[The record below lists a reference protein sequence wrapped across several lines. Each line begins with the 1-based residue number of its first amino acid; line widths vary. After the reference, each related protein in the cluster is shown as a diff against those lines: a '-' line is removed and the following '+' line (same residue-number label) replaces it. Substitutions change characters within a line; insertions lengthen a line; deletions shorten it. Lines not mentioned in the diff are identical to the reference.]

1 LHTSQMMTSKP
12 GPPLAIDEVRPIESG
27 QALLQ
32 FSQTPLSLDMQSR
45 CQQVLSVVE
54 RDREELLQYLAS
66 KHECL
71 VMNIKGLAANGAQ
84 ADPFTLGH
92 RESVVTIASRGCC
105 DPIVEESG
113 QSGASGSPARASWS
127 PTREMAPYSEAKTKE
142 SADRQERL
150 APNLCHGDMPL
161 LPSEAECKTEPPPP
175 VSHAKPEKRAIFS
188 KVQCQSEPSDAVDEP
203 VCKNEDNEQT
213 VLGRSEL
220 VGSATSERFTAQASL
235 YSKASGAVQRY
246 ISFCKRRTSRDSLR
260 SGRLR
265 QTITKRKLE
274 IHTPMFDAFVG
285 AIIIINA
292 AFLCAELQW
301 RGYLTSVELG
311 LQEDAGGWT
320 HAKVVFAV
328 SEQLFTA
335 FFILELMTRLCISGP
350 KYFRDLPNVFDTGL
364 VMISIVDVYILQPMG
379 QGGSG
384 NLTFM
389 RFARILKFMR
399 VLRIVRVMKL
409 FSSLRILGRTIITSF
424 YSLLWSMVL
433 LGLIMGMFG
442 MILCGFLTDW
452 IRDEKNDQTRR
463 EWVFKHY
470 GSSSRAFYTMFEAT
484 LSGCWPNYVRPLV
497 EINNWFA
504 VFSIVYVSIVVFAII
519 RIITALFLKET
530 LQNAYEDADM
540 MINEQLKK
548 KQSYLAKLAQAFEV
562 MDESGD
568 GTITYDEFESMMSNP
583 DVKAYLSVLDL
594 EVHET
599 KTLFHL
605 LDGGDGQ
612 ITYGEFIEGILRMKG
627 QARSIDLICLQKD
640 VSRLHEAVTAISD
653 RMGGLFPGAEQK
665 VRRPMPRGSM
675 VMKRALNL
683 AAVPTSTNAMAGAI

>member
-1 LHTSQMMTSKP
+1 
-12 GPPLAIDEVRPIESG
+12 
-27 QALLQ
+27 
-32 FSQTPLSLDMQSR
+32 
-45 CQQVLSVVE
+45 
-54 RDREELLQYLAS
+54 
-66 KHECL
+66 
-71 VMNIKGLAANGAQ
+71 
-84 ADPFTLGH
+84 
-92 RESVVTIASRGCC
+92 
-105 DPIVEESG
+105 
-113 QSGASGSPARASWS
+113 
-127 PTREMAPYSEAKTKE
+127 
-142 SADRQERL
+142 
-150 APNLCHGDMPL
+150 
-161 LPSEAECKTEPPPP
+161 
-175 VSHAKPEKRAIFS
+175 
-188 KVQCQSEPSDAVDEP
+188 
-203 VCKNEDNEQT
+203 
-213 VLGRSEL
+213 
-220 VGSATSERFTAQASL
+220 
-235 YSKASGAVQRY
+235 
-246 ISFCKRRTSRDSLR
+246 
-260 SGRLR
+260 
-265 QTITKRKLE
+265 
-274 IHTPMFDAFVG
+274 
-285 AIIIINA
+285 
-292 AFLCAELQW
+292 
-301 RGYLTSVELG
+301 
-311 LQEDAGGWT
+311 
-320 HAKVVFAV
+320 
-328 SEQLFTA
+328 
-335 FFILELMTRLCISGP
+335 
-350 KYFRDLPNVFDTGL
+350 
-364 VMISIVDVYILQPMG
+364 
-379 QGGSG
+379 
-384 NLTFM
+384 
-389 RFARILKFMR
+389 
-399 VLRIVRVMKL
+399 
-409 FSSLRILGRTIITSF
+409 
-424 YSLLWSMVL
+424 
-433 LGLIMGMFG
+433 MGMFG

-675 VMKRALNL
+675 VMKR
-683 AAVPTSTNAMAGAI
+683 VPTSTNAMAGAI